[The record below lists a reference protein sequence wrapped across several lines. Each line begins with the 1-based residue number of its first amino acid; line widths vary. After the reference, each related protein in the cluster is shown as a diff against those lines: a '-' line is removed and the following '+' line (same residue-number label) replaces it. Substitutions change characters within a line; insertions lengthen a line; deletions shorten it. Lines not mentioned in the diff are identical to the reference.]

1 MKKMLLTMLL
11 VSMCSNAEELLNDQK
26 KITTNDYYNVIL
38 ENKTYSRYSKE
49 NKKNLIELKNN
60 NLKDTQKNICAINY
74 YYCTPNMRS
83 TYVLEQLNG
92 NLIEPEISQIV
103 SSHNE
108 IIFPVIHNLAIK
120 HNELHKKYINKND
133 FENYFNSEYIP
144 ALRDFLTENSNNYI
158 IWKTLHYNTV
168 NLEDLLNNSLLYE
181 KKKVSIEAAI
191 LYFSKGKSAKD
202 LFIQEK
208 TLELANKEKIKI
220 IEFIEKRK
228 TK

>member
-1 MKKMLLTMLL
+1 MLLTMLL
-11 VSMCSNAEELLNDQK
+11 ISMCSNAEELLNDQK

-38 ENKTYSRYSKE
+38 ENTTYSKYAKE
-49 NKKNLIELKNN
+49 NKKNLIELKSHI
-60 NLKDTQKNICAINY
+60 LKDTQKNICAINS
-74 YYCTPNMRS
+74 YYCTPSMRS

-92 NLIEPEISQIV
+92 NLIEPEISEIAI
-103 SSHNE
+103 SHNE
-108 IIFPVIHNLAIK
+108 IVFPVIHNLAIK
-120 HNELHKKYINKND
+120 YNELYKKYINPND

-158 IWKTLHYNTV
+158 IWKALHHDTV
-168 NLEDLLNNSLLYE
+168 NLEDLLKNSSLYE
-181 KKKVSIEAAI
+181 KKQVSIEAAI
-191 LYFSKGKSAKD
+191 LYFSKGKSEKD

-228 TK
+228 EK

>member
-38 ENKTYSRYSKE
+38 ENTTYSKYAKE
-49 NKKNLIELKNN
+49 NKKNLIELKSHT
-60 NLKDTQKNICAINY
+60 LKDTQKNICAINY

-92 NLIEPEISQIV
+92 NLIEPEISQIA
-103 SSHNE
+103 SYHNE
-108 IIFPVIHNLAIK
+108 IVFPVIHNLAIK
-120 HNELHKKYINKND
+120 HNELHKKYISKND
-133 FENYFNSEYIP
+133 FESYFNSEYIP

-208 TLELANKEKIKI
+208 TLELANKEKIKL

>member
-1 MKKMLLTMLL
+1 MKKILLTMLL
-11 VSMCSNAEELLNDQK
+11 VSVCSNAEELSNDPK

-38 ENKTYSRYSKE
+38 ENTTYNKYAKE
-49 NKKNLIELKNN
+49 NKKNLIELKSN
-60 NLKDTQKNICAINY
+60 NLKDTQKNICSINY

-92 NLIEPEISQIV
+92 NLIEPEISQIA

-108 IIFPVIHNLAIK
+108 IVFPVIHNLAIK
-120 HNELHKKYINKND
+120 HNELHKKYINTND
-133 FENYFNSEYIP
+133 FESYFNSEYIP

-158 IWKTLHYNTV
+158 IWKALHYDTV

-181 KKKVSIEAAI
+181 KKKVSIEAALI
-191 LYFSKGKSAKD
+191 YFSKGKLEKD

-228 TK
+228 AK

>member
-38 ENKTYSRYSKE
+38 ENTTYSKYAKE
-49 NKKNLIELKNN
+49 NKKNVIELKNHT
-60 NLKDTQKNICAINY
+60 LKDTQKNICAINS
-74 YYCTPNMRS
+74 YYCTPSMRS

-92 NLIEPEISQIV
+92 NLIEPEISEIAI
-103 SSHNE
+103 SHNE
-108 IIFPVIHNLAIK
+108 IVFPVIHNLAIK
-120 HNELHKKYINKND
+120 YNELYKKYINPND
-133 FENYFNSEYIP
+133 FESYFNSEYIP

-158 IWKTLHYNTV
+158 IWKALHHDTV
-168 NLEDLLNNSLLYE
+168 NLEDLLKNSSLYE
-181 KKKVSIEAAI
+181 KKQVSIEAAI
-191 LYFSKGKSAKD
+191 IYFSKGKSEKD
-202 LFIQEK
+202 LFIKEK

-228 TK
+228 EK

>member
-38 ENKTYSRYSKE
+38 ENTTYSKYAKE
-49 NKKNLIELKNN
+49 NKKNLIELKNHT
-60 NLKDTQKNICAINY
+60 LKDTQKNICAINS
-74 YYCTPNMRS
+74 YYCTPSMRS

-92 NLIEPEISQIV
+92 NLIEPEISEIAI
-103 SSHNE
+103 SHNE
-108 IIFPVIHNLAIK
+108 IVFPVIHNLAIK
-120 HNELHKKYINKND
+120 YNELYKKYINPND
-133 FENYFNSEYIP
+133 FESYFNSEYIP

-158 IWKTLHYNTV
+158 IWKALHHDTV
-168 NLEDLLNNSLLYE
+168 NLEDLLKNSSLYE
-181 KKKVSIEAAI
+181 KKQVSIEAAI
-191 LYFSKGKSAKD
+191 IYFYKGKSEKD
-202 LFIQEK
+202 LFIREK

-228 TK
+228 EK